1 MILPMSEHQHD
12 PDGTTAAGVRV
23 ERAGTIG
30 RIVLDN
36 PSKRNATE
44 LAMYAAIP
52 TAVAELT
59 ADPDLRVVILRG
71 AGDQAFGAGS
81 DISEFAVRR
90 VGDGAAS
97 YNAVE
102 EHATE
107 ALRSVPVPVVAL
119 IHGPCM
125 GGGLGLALCA
135 DLRIAADD
143 ATFAVPPGKLGI
155 GYPAEAARRLRDIV
169 GPAVA
174 KELLFTARVVDA
186 AEAQRLGLVNR
197 VVAKADLDAEVERLA
212 EQIARLAPGTLRAA
226 KLAVDA
232 GEDDAEAVAAA
243 DAAVLACYHS
253 EDYREGIAAFLEKRR
268 PRFSGR

>member
-1 MILPMSEHQHD
+1 
-12 PDGTTAAGVRV
+12 
-23 ERAGTIG
+23 
-30 RIVLDN
+30 
-36 PSKRNATE
+36 
-44 LAMYAAIP
+44 MYAAIP
-52 TAVAELT
+52 GAVAELT
-59 ADPDLRVVILRG
+59 ADQGLRVVILRG

-90 VGDGAAS
+90 VGDAAAA

-102 EHATE
+102 ERATE
-107 ALRSVPVPVVAL
+107 ALRAIPVPVVAL

-155 GYPAEAARRLRDIV
+155 GYPADAARRLRDVV

-186 AEAQRLGLVNR
+186 DEALRLGLANR
-197 VVAKADLDAEVERLA
+197 VVAKADLDAEVEHLA

-232 GEDDAEAVAAA
+232 RDDDPDAVAAA

-253 EDYREGIAAFLEKRR
+253 EDYQEGIAAFLEKRR
-268 PRFSGR
+268 PRFVGR

>member
-1 MILPMSEHQHD
+1 MHEDQNVD
-12 PDGTTAAGVRV
+12 PGAGIRMERDGAV
-23 ERAGTIG
+23 G
-30 RIVLDN
+30 RLLLDN
-36 PSKRNATE
+36 PAKRNATE

-52 TAVAELT
+52 GAVARLL
-59 ADPDLRVVILRG
+59 ADPGLRVVVLRG

-81 DISEFAVRR
+81 DISEFARR
-90 VGDGAAS
+90 RIGDDAAA

-102 EHATE
+102 ERATA
-107 ALRSVPVPVVAL
+107 ALRSIPVPVVAL

-135 DLRIAADD
+135 DLRWAAED

-155 GYPAEAARRLRDIV
+155 GYPVEAARRLREIV

-174 KELLFTARVVDA
+174 KELLFTARTVDA
-186 AEAQRLGLVNR
+186 AEARTLGLVNR
-197 VVAKADLDAEVERLA
+197 VVAKAELDREVEHLA
-212 EQIARLAPGTLRAA
+212 QQIARLAPGTLRAA

-232 GEDDAEAVAAA
+232 REDDAASSAAA
-243 DAAVLACYHS
+243 ESAVLGCYHS
-253 EDYREGIAAFLEKRR
+253 EDYREGITAFLEKRR

>member
-1 MILPMSEHQHD
+1 VSAHD
-12 PDGTTAAGVRV
+12 HDRDQTSAAGIRV
-23 ERAGTIG
+23 ERAGAIG

-36 PSKRNATE
+36 RSKRNATE

-52 TAVAELT
+52 GAVAELT
-59 ADPDLRVVILRG
+59 ADQGLRVVILRG

-90 VGDGAAS
+90 VGDAAAS

-107 ALRSVPVPVVAL
+107 ALRAIPVPVVAL

-155 GYPAEAARRLRDIV
+155 GYPADAARRLRDVV
-169 GPAVA
+169 GPSVA

-186 AEAQRLGLVNR
+186 TEALRLGLVNR
-197 VVAKADLDAEVERLA
+197 VVAKADLDAEVEHLA

-232 GEDDAEAVAAA
+232 REDDPDAVVAA

-253 EDYREGIAAFLEKRR
+253 EDYQEGIAAFLEKRR
-268 PRFSGR
+268 PRFVGR